1 MASWPWSIVR
11 TGWKKR
17 RAVHQRK
24 RQRLRRRVEP
34 IQCLAELLEKRAMMA
49 VVAPTYDVIRDLGNE
64 FEASIR
70 LHNHGSEAVED
81 WAVSFEYDAD
91 ISSIWGGTI
100 IGREGN
106 RYTIANE
113 GWNSNLEAGRS
124 ILFSFIGST
133 DTPVAELDSPASYA
147 VNGELLVGDG
157 ETSANSSSELIALE
171 TELKNSIVDAA
182 SGSYEATFIKVN
194 EWDSG
199 FIGEVVIQN
208 KSEHTLAG
216 WEVEFDFAGE
226 IEAAWKGSVVAR
238 SGSRYTVRGEMQNP
252 DVSPGGAISFQFH
265 GKSDESESWSLF
277 NLRVS
282 GICDGPQPLEQSTRP
297 AVLQLPS
304 PRLAPVPDAIDG
316 AGKVFT
322 LHSTHVD
329 IVDFDSTQDRLHF
342 GASSS
347 HGLTLA
353 KTISGEPA
361 VVNLWADTLESQI
374 ISGVQFDEL
383 SIENFSVV
391 ANEHLRQDIGGALS
405 WESGIGPRDSDT
417 VYIRSHEVGVH
428 ERIQGF
434 DPAKTSLSFLYFSSR
449 ARLSIDDTAE
459 GILISAKGTGQ
470 SVLLVGVSKSQ
481 LLPHNI
487 EFHHDQINESKLQK
501 QFGFSAEEVRMVSR
515 SELLTPVA
523 PTGTETDGHQVRYG
537 SGDLRNGYDSDIYSV
552 VASTTEYMI
561 LADDAGLAYIS
572 GYGAEPIPI
581 TRADNYWQGHVPVS
595 REGASLMAAAR
606 DDLGRLRVLDGTG
619 TNVYAW
625 ILDDNGLYIGEEGP
639 ADTSIGTKER
649 LFQYDIDEDGG
660 LDPIAGVNSGNDG
673 DEHWGEAYFAPYVDM
688 AFWSAPNL
696 TEIAATRGTSLLTL
710 AFVLATTDGKTA
722 WGGVDSLALD
732 SQSDRSLA
740 IDQSIASFQAAG
752 GNVMVSFG
760 GAADNSL
767 AYAYAVQGKTP
778 HELADAYLQVIDKY
792 ALNRVDFDIE
802 GTAISDPASIALRS
816 NALSLLQQA
825 RPDVE
830 IWYTL
835 PALPSGLTYNGMNVV
850 RSALQAG
857 VVLDGV
863 NIMAMNYGEWAAPI
877 SGPDS
882 QTLGYYATTAAQGTH
897 NQLTPLYREFGHVF
911 DWNQV
916 GVTPM
921 IGVNDLTYEVFTLD
935 DAQELE
941 NFARE
946 KDLGMLSMWSVARD
960 NPGSYGQASATAS
973 GLDLPAGSF
982 TSVFSDYG
990 TQNLGIS
997 YTEVA
1002 ATTDVRVLVDF
1013 LGFVYLSDSGGAPIA
1028 VTRSD
1033 SYWQGS
1039 IPLSRNGATVMAAA
1053 RDEFGRL
1060 RVLDGSESEVYAW
1073 ILDENGHYIGE
1084 EGPGD
1089 TSLHVK
1095 ELLFQFDIDG
1105 DGFIGTPSLE

>member
-49 VVAPTYDVIRDLGNE
+49 VVVPAYDVIRDLGNE

-81 WAVSFEYDAD
+81 WAVSFEYDAV
-91 ISSIWGGTI
+91 ISSIWGATI

-106 RYTIANE
+106 RYSIANE
-113 GWNSNLEAGRS
+113 GWNSNLEVGRS
-124 ILFSFIGST
+124 ILFGFIGST
-133 DTPVAELDSPASYA
+133 DTPVAELNSPANYA
-147 VNGELLVGDG
+147 VNGELLEGDG
-157 ETSANSSSELIALE
+157 EISANSSIELID
-171 TELKNSIVDAA
+171 VA

-194 EWDSG
+194 EWDAG

-252 DVSPGGAISFQFH
+252 DVSPGGAVSFQFH
-265 GKSDESESWSLF
+265 GKPDESESWSLF

-282 GICDGPQPLEQSTRP
+282 GICDGPQPLEQSTQP
-297 AVLQLPS
+297 AVLQSPS
-304 PRLAPVPDAIDG
+304 PRLEPVPDAIDG

-383 SIENFSVV
+383 STENFSFV

-405 WESGIGPRDSDT
+405 WELGIGPRDSDT

-487 EFHHDQINESKLQK
+487 EFHHDQIVESQLQK
-501 QFGFSAEEVRMVSR
+501 QFGFIAEEVRMVSR

-561 LADDAGLAYIS
+561 LADGKGLAYIS
-572 GYGAEPIPI
+572 WFGAEPIPI

-625 ILDDNGLYIGEEGP
+625 ILDANGSYVSEEGP

-649 LFQYDIDEDGG
+649 LFRYDIDEDGG

-710 AFVLATTDGKTA
+710 AFVLATADGKTA

-732 SQSDRSLA
+732 SQSERSLA

-778 HELADAYLQVIDKY
+778 HDLADAYLQVIDRY

-863 NIMAMNYGEWAAPI
+863 NIMAMNYGEWAAPT

-982 TSVFSDYG
+982 SSVFRDYG

-1105 DGFIGTPSLE
+1105 DGFIGALSLE